1 MTTVETAWLA
11 GLFEGEGSLTTA
23 PHHVGCQLRIKMTD
37 KDVIDKIQSIAGG
50 TKGPVKTYQ
59 AHHKQ
64 AWEWRLS
71 SRNYVY
77 PLLVKLL
84 PFMGERRALKFL
96 NQLDRYDNCYSIP
109 AA

>member
-11 GLFEGEGSLTTA
+11 GLFEGEGSLTMK
-23 PHHVGCQLRIKMTD
+23 PHRGCELRIKMTD
-37 KDVIDKIQSIAGG
+37 KDVIDRVLATVGVGKVVPI
-50 TKGPVKTYQ
+50 KKERD
-59 AHHKQ
+59 HHKQ

-71 SRNYVY
+71 KRIHTY

-96 NQLDRYDNCYSIP
+96 NQLDKYDYCY
-109 AA
+109 